1 MVAVKFGITLPYF
14 DARKCANLAREAEEA
29 GWDGVFVGD
38 AIWTIDPLIQ
48 LAAAAM
54 TTSRI
59 RLGTMVLAV
68 PLRKPWS
75 LASESLALDLLSEGR
90 LILGMATGA
99 VWMGWQAFLDVEKDT
114 RVRAEMLDET
124 IDILTLMYRREQ
136 FDYDGKH
143 YHLKLTELDLMHYPP
158 KPVQQPRIPMW
169 IPGVYQRKKSMDRVL
184 KCDGLLPAKMNHE
197 KQFVDVTPGDLAE
210 MKAYID
216 ANRTLT
222 TPFDYVIE
230 GKTGGMSRDQV
241 QETLCPWV
249 EAGMTWWVESLWT
262 VPEEE
267 LVARLRQGPPELE

>member
-1 MVAVKFGITLPYF
+1 MAALKYGITLPYF
-14 DARKCANLAREAEEA
+14 DARTCANLAREAEEV

-38 AIWTIDPLIQ
+38 AIWTIDPLVQ

-54 TTSRI
+54 ATSRI

-68 PLRKPWS
+68 PLRKPWH

-99 VWMGWQAFLDVEKDT
+99 TWMGWQGFPDVEMNT
-114 RVRAEMLDET
+114 RARAEMLDET

-169 IPGVYQRKKSMDRVL
+169 VPGVYQRKKSMNRIL
-184 KCDGLLPAKMNHE
+184 KCDGLLPAKMNRE
-197 KQFVDVTPGDLAE
+197 NQFVDVTPGDLAE
-210 MKAYID
+210 MKAFID
-216 ANRTLT
+216 ANRALT

-230 GKTGGMSRDQV
+230 GKTGGMSRDQA
-241 QETLCPWV
+241 QETVCPWV
-249 EAGMTWWVESLWT
+249 DAGITWWIESMWT
-262 VPEEE
+262 DSEED
-267 LVARLRQGPPELE
+267 LLARLRQGPPDLK